1 MLKLV
6 LTCGSISFL
15 CLLSYRL
22 GIARAKLEIL
32 EKEIKVEQ
40 NISQQKS
47 RIYSRPNAS
56 NTELLR
62 LFRDNIM

>member
-1 MLKLV
+1 MLKFL
-6 LTCGSISFL
+6 LISSSIGFL

-56 NTELLR
+56 NAELLH
-62 LFRDNIM
+62 LFRDNVM